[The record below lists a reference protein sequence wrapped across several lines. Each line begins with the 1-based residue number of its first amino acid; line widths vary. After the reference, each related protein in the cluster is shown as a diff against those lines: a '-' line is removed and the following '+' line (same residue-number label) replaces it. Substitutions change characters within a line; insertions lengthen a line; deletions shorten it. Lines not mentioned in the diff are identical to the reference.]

1 MTISLVTDSTA
12 DVPADI
18 VECHRIKVVPSL
30 VVMGGQPYRDG
41 VDMTR
46 DEFYRG
52 LATFDPLPTTA
63 APAAGKFE
71 AAYASMPDGPI
82 ISIHTAATLS
92 GIYNAARLGAEPFG
106 DRVHVIDSGSLSMG
120 VGWEIIAAAEAIASG
135 LTLEAVLDAVAAVR
149 RRSLVFALLDT
160 LENLQRSGRISLLRT
175 SIAGVLQIKPLLEL
189 VNGAL
194 TPIAQHRT
202 RNRALAEFISH
213 VKSFGRLERLAV
225 LYTDN
230 PSIAA
235 EVHNQLVGQ
244 CVSVPLFAQV
254 APTIG
259 THIGPGAVGVAVVKY
274 AEQLRTESG
283 TN

>member
-12 DVPADI
+12 DVPADF

-30 VVMGGQPYRDG
+30 VVMGGQSLRDG
-41 VDMTR
+41 VDMSR

-63 APAAGKFE
+63 APAAGEFE

-135 LTLEAVLDAVAAVR
+135 LGLEAVLDAVAAVR

-160 LENLQRSGRISLLRT
+160 LENLQRSGRISLLRA
-175 SIAGVLQIKPLLEL
+175 SIAGVLQVKPLLEL

-194 TPIAQHRT
+194 TPVAQHRT

-213 VKSFGRLERLAV
+213 VRSFGRLERLAV

-235 EVHNQLVGQ
+235 EVHNQLTGQ
-244 CVSVPLFAQV
+244 CASAPLFAQV

-274 AEQLRTESG
+274 AEHL
-283 TN
+283 